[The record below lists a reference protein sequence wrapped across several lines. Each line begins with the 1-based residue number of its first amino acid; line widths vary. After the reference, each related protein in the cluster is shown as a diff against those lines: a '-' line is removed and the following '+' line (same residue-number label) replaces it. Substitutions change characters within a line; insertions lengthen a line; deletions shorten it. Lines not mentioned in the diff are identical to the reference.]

1 MMKQE
6 RNNINEWNSLIS
18 INENIEREKKI
29 QEYKNNMQIIFDQ
42 LIEKLEYKKWI
53 ILWDLNNKDYYHI
66 SADIRKN
73 KINLND
79 VIDVIRKSNKIR
91 NIFDE
96 SNIIELIKGI

>member
-6 RNNINEWNSLIS
+6 RNNINEWNSLIE
-18 INENIEREKKI
+18 INENIKREQEI

-42 LIEKLEYKKWI
+42 LVGKLEYKKYI

-79 VIDVIRKSNKIR
+79 VIDVIRKSNNIR

-96 SNIIELIKGI
+96 NNIIELIKGI

>member
-29 QEYKNNMQIIFDQ
+29 QEYKNNMQIIFDE
-42 LIEKLEYKKWI
+42 LVEKLEYKKWI

>member
-1 MMKQE
+1 MAGE
-6 RNNINEWNSLIS
+6 RLNS
-18 INENIEREKKI
+18 EKKI
-29 QEYKNNMQIIFDQ
+29 ENKSKNNLLKSQKFNLLHFFYFLKQSDPNK
-42 LIEKLEYKKWI
+42 EELEYKKWI

-66 SADIRKN
+66 SSDIRKN

>member
-6 RNNINEWNSLIS
+6 KNNVNEWYSLIE
-18 INENIEREKKI
+18 IN
-29 QEYKNNMQIIFDQ
+29 
-42 LIEKLEYKKWI
+42 EYKKWI
-53 ILWDLNNKDYYHI
+53 VLWDLNNKDYYHI
-66 SADIRKN
+66 SSDIRKN

-79 VIDVIRKSNKIR
+79 VIDVIRKSNNIR

>member
-6 RNNINEWNSLIS
+6 RNNINKWNCLIE
-18 INENIEREKKI
+18 INENIEREKEIK
-29 QEYKNNMQIIFDQ
+29 EYKNNMQIIFDQ
-42 LIEKLEYKKWI
+42 LVEKLDYKKWI

-79 VIDVIRKSNKIR
+79 VIDVIRKSNNIR

-96 SNIIELIKGI
+96 SNIIELIMGI

>member
-6 RNNINEWNSLIS
+6 RNNINEWNSLIE
-18 INENIEREKKI
+18 INENIKREKEI

-42 LIEKLEYKKWI
+42 LVEKLDYKKWI

-79 VIDVIRKSNKIR
+79 VIDVIRKSNNIR
-91 NIFDE
+91 NVFNE
-96 SNIIELIKGI
+96 NNIIELIKGI

>member
-6 RNNINEWNSLIS
+6 RNNINEWNSLIE
-18 INENIEREKKI
+18 INENIKKEKEI
-29 QEYKNNMQIIFDQ
+29 QEYKNNMQTIFDQ
-42 LIEKLEYKKWI
+42 LVEKLEYKKWI

-79 VIDVIRKSNKIR
+79 VIDVIRKSNNIR

-96 SNIIELIKGI
+96 SNIIELIMGI

>member
-6 RNNINEWNSLIS
+6 RNNINEWNSLIE
-18 INENIEREKKI
+18 INENIKREKEI

-66 SADIRKN
+66 SSDIRKN

-79 VIDVIRKSNKIR
+79 VIDVIRKSNNIR

>member
-6 RNNINEWNSLIS
+6 RNNINEWNSLIE
-18 INENIEREKKI
+18 INENIKREKEI